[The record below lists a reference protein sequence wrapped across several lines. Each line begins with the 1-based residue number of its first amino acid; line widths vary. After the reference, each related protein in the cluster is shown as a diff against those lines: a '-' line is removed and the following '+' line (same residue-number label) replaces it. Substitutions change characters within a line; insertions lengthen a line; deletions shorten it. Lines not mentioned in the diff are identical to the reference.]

1 MRPGGTTAT
10 GPEPTSPPRWQ
21 AVLRLLHLD
30 SLKVRLAAGCLLAM
44 LAGIGSAVWYMSQ
57 QAQQELLQVAQR
69 REQVEASRAAA
80 VVARRIGEVQMALRS
95 AVGQLTPQLIAD
107 APRLVRHFEQQAVL
121 RAMFANIAFVAPD
134 GSIHFHIDPG
144 GTRFPGISIKDR
156 AYFRQTMSEKRG
168 VVSDPMPG
176 RVSDE
181 PIIAFTQP
189 MFDDLGGVVG
199 VLIGTFK
206 LAARDLLADLVESR
220 DDDLDT
226 LILITDTNGR
236 ILAHPQRAR
245 LMQMLDDE
253 PRLARAAVLWAN
265 DGRPLVRNAG
275 TWASPDEIVGMAA
288 EALTGWH
295 IWRTTSTDSLF
306 SPLTE
311 ARYQSTWIIRI
322 LAIAISA
329 LVVLYVAA
337 QLRPLVRLERRAIA
351 LLEGDKHS
359 PWPQADGEIGR
370 VVRTIEHVWLARTR
384 AEALNAE
391 VLARLRSVMA
401 AVPVGIAFTR
411 HQTYELVSAELCR
424 MLGRSEDQLV
434 GQSGATIFAS
444 RDDYLALGPQVAQA
458 FASAGTYAGE
468 WQLVRADGSRFW
480 AGLQARPVIGGD
492 RSAGTIWSIHDIDA
506 QVRDR
511 SELQRAAT
519 HDALTGVLN
528 RKGFERHLSDAL
540 RSGEPGST
548 LVMID
553 LDHFKPI
560 NDTAG
565 HAAGDA
571 VLKSVAQALAG
582 VVRSTDAVAR
592 LGGDEFALLLRGCTS
607 AQGQDIAHKALAAI
621 EGAAVSWQGSLLGVS
636 ASLGVCE
643 RRPAHRDGTAWLS
656 DADAACYEAKRAGKA
671 GVRAAVAP
679 SQTVA

>member
-1 MRPGGTTAT
+1 MKPGGTAAA
-10 GPEPTSPPRWQ
+10 GPEPTPPRRWQ
-21 AVLRLLHLD
+21 ALLRLAHLD
-30 SLKVRLAAGCLLAM
+30 SLKVRLAAGCLITT
-44 LAGIGSAVWYMSQ
+44 LAGIGCAVWYMSQ
-57 QAQQELLQVAQR
+57 QAQQELLLVAQR

-80 VVARRIGEVQMALRS
+80 IVARRIGEVQLALRT

-107 APRLVRHFEQQAVL
+107 APRLVGHFEQQAVL
-121 RAMFANIAFVAPD
+121 RAMFANIAFAAPD
-134 GSIHFHIDPG
+134 GAIRLHIDPG
-144 GTRFPGISIKDR
+144 GTRFPGISIEDR
-156 AYFRQTMSEKRG
+156 AYFRQTMAEKRG

-176 RVSDE
+176 RVTDE
-181 PIIAFTQP
+181 PIVAFTQP
-189 MFDDLGGVVG
+189 MFDGRGDIVG
-199 VLIGTFK
+199 MLIGTFK

-226 LILITDTNGR
+226 LILITDSKGR

-253 PRLARAAVLWAN
+253 PRLARAAVLWAS

-295 IWRTTSTDSLF
+295 IWRTTSTTSLF
-306 SPLTE
+306 SPLAE

-322 LAIAISA
+322 LALAISA

-337 QLRPLVRLERRAIA
+337 QLRPLVRLERRASA
-351 LLEGDKHS
+351 LLEGDNRS

-370 VVRTIEHVWLARTR
+370 VVRTIEHVWLARTQT
-384 AEALNAE
+384 EALNAE

-401 AVPVGIAFTR
+401 AAPVGIAFTR

-424 MLGRSEDQLV
+424 MLGRSEDGLV
-434 GQSGATIFAS
+434 GQPGESIFAS
-444 RDDYLALGPQVAQA
+444 RDDYLALGRHVAQA
-458 FASAGTYAGE
+458 FGSAGTYAGE
-468 WQLVRADGSRFW
+468 WQLVRADGSWFW
-480 AGLQARPVIGGD
+480 ASLQARPVISGD

-540 RSGEPGST
+540 RSDAPGST

-571 VLKSVAQALAG
+571 VLKAVAQALAG

-592 LGGDEFALLLRGCTS
+592 LGGDEFALLLRGCT
-607 AQGQDIAHKALAAI
+607 APQGQEIAGKAHAAI
-621 EGAAVSWQGSLLGVS
+621 EAATVSWEGRLLGVS

-643 RRPAHRDGTAWLS
+643 RRPGHQDGTAWLS

-671 GVRAAVAP
+671 GVRVATAL
-679 SQTVA
+679 SQTAA